1 MSQSSHTAFITGA
14 SSGIGAIYAERLA
27 ARGYDLILAARRED
41 RLQTLAGQ
49 LQARYAIRAS
59 IVKADLSEEQGIEA
73 VEQHLQHDP
82 AIDLFINN
90 AGTAKM
96 AGFLASTPREH
107 QAIHTLN
114 TTALLRLSYAA
125 LAAFAPRGRGTL
137 INIASILALHTLPGS
152 AVYSA
157 SKAWVLSFTRGLQ
170 DEFADSGVRI
180 QAVLPAAT
188 ATDLW
193 PTSGVALDALPT
205 GTVMTTEDLV
215 DAALR
220 GLEMGE
226 KVTLPP
232 VHDLGLWE
240 AFEQTRLALF
250 TSARTGNRRRDIA
263 NSLRQWNRR
272 QGTDRLVLTAAAI
285 GDHHLIARFFTF
297 TRFQDLLHDP
307 LADRLTFIFSL
318 TGEGRQRQR
327 HAQQAEGFL
336 IHVLLSDHS
345 NSRSA

>member
-1 MSQSSHTAFITGA
+1 MTQPSHTAFITGA

-27 ARGYDLILAARRED
+27 ARGYNLILAARRED
-41 RLQTLAGQ
+41 RLQALADQ
-49 LQARYAIRAS
+49 LQARYAIQAS
-59 IVKADLSEEQGIEA
+59 ILKADLSEEHGIAA
-73 VEQHLQHDP
+73 VEQRLQQDP

-90 AGTAKM
+90 AGTAKL

-107 QAIHTLN
+107 QAIHTL
-114 TTALLRLSYAA
+114 SYAA
-125 LAAFAPRGRGTL
+125 LAAFTPRRRGTL

-170 DEFADSGVRI
+170 EEFADSGVRI

-193 PTSGVALDALPT
+193 PTSGVALDALPS

-226 KVTLPP
+226 QVTLPP

-240 AFEQTRLALF
+240 TFEQSRVALF
-250 TSARTGNRRRDIA
+250 TSARTGQPAPRYR
-263 NSLRQWNRR
+263 
-272 QGTDRLVLTAAAI
+272 
-285 GDHHLIARFFTF
+285 
-297 TRFQDLLHDP
+297 
-307 LADRLTFIFSL
+307 
-318 TGEGRQRQR
+318 
-327 HAQQAEGFL
+327 
-336 IHVLLSDHS
+336 
-345 NSRSA
+345 

>member
-1 MSQSSHTAFITGA
+1 MQPLLSISHDPTIAHSFYHRRVLRYRRDLCRTTRRP
-14 SSGIGAIYAERLA
+14 RLQP
-27 ARGYDLILAARRED
+27 DPRRPSRD
-41 RLQTLAGQ
+41 RLQALADQ
-49 LQARYAIRAS
+49 LQARYAIQAS
-59 IVKADLSEEQGIEA
+59 ILKADLSEEHGIA
-73 VEQHLQHDP
+73 TVEQRLQQDP

-90 AGTAKM
+90 AGTAKL

-125 LAAFAPRGRGTL
+125 LAAFTPRRRGTL

-170 DEFADSGVRI
+170 EEFADSGVRI

-193 PTSGVALDALPT
+193 PTSGVALDALPS

-220 GLEMGE
+220 GGWRW
-226 KVTLPP
+226 
-232 VHDLGLWE
+232 G
-240 AFEQTRLALF
+240 
-250 TSARTGNRRRDIA
+250 TGH
-263 NSLRQWNRR
+263 
-272 QGTDRLVLTAAAI
+272 LT
-285 GDHHLIARFFTF
+285 
-297 TRFQDLLHDP
+297 
-307 LADRLTFIFSL
+307 
-318 TGEGRQRQR
+318 TG
-327 HAQQAEGFL
+327 
-336 IHVLLSDHS
+336 S
-345 NSRSA
+345 

>member
-1 MSQSSHTAFITGA
+1 MTQPSHTAFITGA

-27 ARGYDLILAARRED
+27 ARGYNLILAARRED
-41 RLQTLAGQ
+41 RLQALADQ
-49 LQARYAIRAS
+49 LQARYAIQAS
-59 IVKADLSEEQGIEA
+59 ILKADLSEEHGIAA
-73 VEQHLQHDP
+73 VEQRLQQDP

-90 AGTAKM
+90 AGTAKL

-125 LAAFAPRGRGTL
+125 LAAFTPRRRGTL

-170 DEFADSGVRI
+170 EEFADSGVRI

-193 PTSGVALDALPT
+193 PTSGVALDALPS

-226 KVTLPP
+226 QVTLPP

-240 AFEQTRLALF
+240 TFEQSRVALF
-250 TSARTGNRRRDIA
+250 TSARTGQPVRRYR
-263 NSLRQWNRR
+263 
-272 QGTDRLVLTAAAI
+272 
-285 GDHHLIARFFTF
+285 
-297 TRFQDLLHDP
+297 
-307 LADRLTFIFSL
+307 
-318 TGEGRQRQR
+318 
-327 HAQQAEGFL
+327 
-336 IHVLLSDHS
+336 
-345 NSRSA
+345 

>member
-1 MSQSSHTAFITGA
+1 MTQPSHTAFITGA

-27 ARGYDLILAARRED
+27 ARGYNLILAARRED
-41 RLQTLAGQ
+41 RLLALADQ
-49 LQARYAIRAS
+49 LQARYA
-59 IVKADLSEEQGIEA
+59 DLSEEHGIAA
-73 VEQHLQHDP
+73 VEQRLQQDP

-125 LAAFAPRGRGTL
+125 LAAFIPRRRGTL

-193 PTSGVALDALPT
+193 PTSGVALNALPT

-226 KVTLPP
+226 QVTLPP

-240 AFEQTRLALF
+240 AFEQSRLALF
-250 TSARTGNRRRDIA
+250 TSARTGQPAPRYR
-263 NSLRQWNRR
+263 
-272 QGTDRLVLTAAAI
+272 
-285 GDHHLIARFFTF
+285 
-297 TRFQDLLHDP
+297 
-307 LADRLTFIFSL
+307 
-318 TGEGRQRQR
+318 
-327 HAQQAEGFL
+327 
-336 IHVLLSDHS
+336 
-345 NSRSA
+345 

>member
-1 MSQSSHTAFITGA
+1 MTQPSHTAFITGA

-27 ARGYDLILAARRED
+27 ARGYNLILAARRED
-41 RLQTLAGQ
+41 RLQALADQ
-49 LQARYAIRAS
+49 LQARYAIQAS
-59 IVKADLSEEQGIEA
+59 ILKADLSEEHGIAA
-73 VEQHLQHDP
+73 VEQRLQQDP

-90 AGTAKM
+90 AGTAKL

-114 TTALLRLSYAA
+114 TTAL
-125 LAAFAPRGRGTL
+125 AAFTPRRRGTL

-170 DEFADSGVRI
+170 EEFADSGVRI

-193 PTSGVALDALPT
+193 PTSGVALDALPS

-226 KVTLPP
+226 QVTLPP

-240 AFEQTRLALF
+240 TFEQSRLALF
-250 TSARTGNRRRDIA
+250 TSARTGQPAPRYR
-263 NSLRQWNRR
+263 
-272 QGTDRLVLTAAAI
+272 
-285 GDHHLIARFFTF
+285 
-297 TRFQDLLHDP
+297 
-307 LADRLTFIFSL
+307 
-318 TGEGRQRQR
+318 
-327 HAQQAEGFL
+327 
-336 IHVLLSDHS
+336 
-345 NSRSA
+345 

>member
-59 IVKADLSEEQGIEA
+59 ILKADLSEEQGIEA
-73 VEQHLQHDP
+73 VEQRLQQDP
-82 AIDLFINN
+82 AVDLFINN

-96 AGFLASTPREH
+96 AGFLASTSREH

-193 PTSGVALDALPT
+193 PTSGVALDALPA

-226 KVTLPP
+226 KVTLPMRCMIWDCGRLSSRRDWRCLP
-232 VHDLGLWE
+232 AREPGLCGAAVSLTRPGGGHYSGSGTAARVQIASCSPPRRSVITTLSP
-240 AFEQTRLALF
+240 AFLPSQGFRTCSTIRSRLA
-250 TSARTGNRRRDIA
+250 
-263 NSLRQWNRR
+263 
-272 QGTDRLVLTAAAI
+272 
-285 GDHHLIARFFTF
+285 
-297 TRFQDLLHDP
+297 
-307 LADRLTFIFSL
+307 
-318 TGEGRQRQR
+318 
-327 HAQQAEGFL
+327 
-336 IHVLLSDHS
+336 
-345 NSRSA
+345 

>member
-41 RLQTLAGQ
+41 RLQALAGQ

-73 VEQHLQHDP
+73 VEQRLQHDP

-240 AFEQTRLALF
+240 AFEQTLLALF
-250 TSARTGNRRRDIA
+250 TSARTGQPAPRYR
-263 NSLRQWNRR
+263 
-272 QGTDRLVLTAAAI
+272 
-285 GDHHLIARFFTF
+285 
-297 TRFQDLLHDP
+297 
-307 LADRLTFIFSL
+307 
-318 TGEGRQRQR
+318 
-327 HAQQAEGFL
+327 
-336 IHVLLSDHS
+336 
-345 NSRSA
+345 

>member
-1 MSQSSHTAFITGA
+1 MTQPSHTAFITGA

-27 ARGYDLILAARRED
+27 ARGYNLILAARRED
-41 RLQTLAGQ
+41 RLQALADQ

-59 IVKADLSEEQGIEA
+59 ILKADLSEEQGIEA
-73 VEQHLQHDP
+73 VEQRLQQDP

-90 AGTAKM
+90 AGTAKL

-125 LAAFAPRGRGTL
+125 LAAFTPRRRGTL

-157 SKAWVLSFTRGLQ
+157 SKAWGVSFTRG
-170 DEFADSGVRI
+170 DSGVRI

-226 KVTLPP
+226 QVNLPP

-240 AFEQTRLALF
+240 TFEQSRLALF
-250 TSARTGNRRRDIA
+250 TSARTGQPAPRYR
-263 NSLRQWNRR
+263 
-272 QGTDRLVLTAAAI
+272 
-285 GDHHLIARFFTF
+285 
-297 TRFQDLLHDP
+297 
-307 LADRLTFIFSL
+307 
-318 TGEGRQRQR
+318 
-327 HAQQAEGFL
+327 
-336 IHVLLSDHS
+336 
-345 NSRSA
+345 

>member
-1 MSQSSHTAFITGA
+1 MTHPSHTALITGA

-27 ARGYDLILAARRED
+27 ARGYNLILAARRED
-41 RLQTLAGQ
+41 RLQALANQ
-49 LQARYAIRAS
+49 LQSRYAIQAS
-59 IVKADLSEEQGIEA
+59 ILKADLSEEPGIAA
-73 VEQHLQHDP
+73 VEQRLQQDP

-96 AGFLASTPREH
+96 AGFLGSTPREH

-125 LAAFAPRGRGTL
+125 LAAFVPRGRGTL

-170 DEFADSGVRI
+170 DEFADSGVQI

-193 PTSGVALDALPT
+193 PTSGVALDALPS

-220 GLEMGE
+220 GLELGRRSRYRRFMTWNCGIL
-226 KVTLPP
+226 TSRPGWRCLPP
-232 VHDLGLWE
+232 RE
-240 AFEQTRLALF
+240 P
-250 TSARTGNRRRDIA
+250 GNRRRGIA
-263 NSLRQWNRR
+263 NRHLGAVVTPVVEPPSGYRSPRAPRR
-272 QGTDRLVLTAAAI
+272 GDR
-285 GDHHLIARFFTF
+285 
-297 TRFQDLLHDP
+297 
-307 LADRLTFIFSL
+307 
-318 TGEGRQRQR
+318 
-327 HAQQAEGFL
+327 
-336 IHVLLSDHS
+336 
-345 NSRSA
+345 

>member
-41 RLQTLAGQ
+41 RLQALAGQ

-73 VEQHLQHDP
+73 VEQRLQHDP

-220 GLEMGE
+220 GLEMG
-226 KVTLPP
+226 KRSPYRPCMTWDCGRLSSRRDWRCLP
-232 VHDLGLWE
+232 
-240 AFEQTRLALF
+240 
-250 TSARTGNRRRDIA
+250 AREPGNRRRDIA

-327 HAQQAEGFL
+327 HAQQAEGFH

>member
-1 MSQSSHTAFITGA
+1 MTQPSHTAFITGA

-27 ARGYDLILAARRED
+27 ARGYNLILAARRED
-41 RLQTLAGQ
+41 RLQALADQ
-49 LQARYAIRAS
+49 LQARYAIQAS
-59 IVKADLSEEQGIEA
+59 ILKADLSEEHGIAA
-73 VEQHLQHDP
+73 VEQRLQQDP

-90 AGTAKM
+90 AGTAKL

-125 LAAFAPRGRGTL
+125 LAAFTPRRRGTL

-152 AVYSA
+152 ASTAPAKPGVELHPRPAGGVCRQRRAYSGGIA
-157 SKAWVLSFTRGLQ
+157 GG
-170 DEFADSGVRI
+170 D
-180 QAVLPAAT
+180 

-193 PTSGVALDALPT
+193 PTSGVALDALPS

-226 KVTLPP
+226 QVTLPP

-240 AFEQTRLALF
+240 TFEQSRLALF
-250 TSARTGNRRRDIA
+250 TSARTGQPAPRYR
-263 NSLRQWNRR
+263 
-272 QGTDRLVLTAAAI
+272 
-285 GDHHLIARFFTF
+285 
-297 TRFQDLLHDP
+297 
-307 LADRLTFIFSL
+307 
-318 TGEGRQRQR
+318 
-327 HAQQAEGFL
+327 
-336 IHVLLSDHS
+336 
-345 NSRSA
+345 

>member
-1 MSQSSHTAFITGA
+1 MTQPSHTAFITGA

-27 ARGYDLILAARRED
+27 ARGYNLILAARRED
-41 RLQTLAGQ
+41 RLQALADQ
-49 LQARYAIRAS
+49 LQARYAIQAS
-59 IVKADLSEEQGIEA
+59 ILKADLSEEHGIAA
-73 VEQHLQHDP
+73 VEQRLQQDP

-90 AGTAKM
+90 AGTAKL

-125 LAAFAPRGRGTL
+125 LAAFTPRRRGTL

-170 DEFADSGVRI
+170 EEFADSGVRI

-193 PTSGVALDALPT
+193 PTSGVALDALPS

-226 KVTLPP
+226 QVTLPP

-240 AFEQTRLALF
+240 TFEQSRVALF
-250 TSARTGNRRRDIA
+250 TSARTGQPAPRYRLAAPCGGRYSGSGTAVRVQIASCSPPRRSVITTLSPA
-263 NSLRQWNRR
+263 FLPSHGLR
-272 QGTDRLVLTAAAI
+272 TCSTICSRLA
-285 GDHHLIARFFTF
+285 
-297 TRFQDLLHDP
+297 
-307 LADRLTFIFSL
+307 
-318 TGEGRQRQR
+318 
-327 HAQQAEGFL
+327 
-336 IHVLLSDHS
+336 
-345 NSRSA
+345 

>member
-1 MSQSSHTAFITGA
+1 MTQPSHTAFITGA

-27 ARGYDLILAARRED
+27 ARGYNLILAARRED
-41 RLQTLAGQ
+41 RLQALADQ
-49 LQARYAIRAS
+49 LQARYAIQAS
-59 IVKADLSEEQGIEA
+59 ILKADLSEEHGIAA
-73 VEQHLQHDP
+73 VEQRLQQDP

-90 AGTAKM
+90 AGTAKL

-125 LAAFAPRGRGTL
+125 LAAFTPRRRGTL

-170 DEFADSGVRI
+170 EEFADSGVRI

-193 PTSGVALDALPT
+193 PTSGVALDALPS

-226 KVTLPP
+226 QVTLPP
-232 VHDLGLWE
+232 VHDLG
-240 AFEQTRLALF
+240 T
-250 TSARTGNRRRDIA
+250 
-263 NSLRQWNRR
+263 
-272 QGTDRLVLTAAAI
+272 V
-285 GDHHLIARFFTF
+285 GDF
-297 TRFQDLLHDP
+297 
-307 LADRLTFIFSL
+307 
-318 TGEGRQRQR
+318 
-327 HAQQAEGFL
+327 
-336 IHVLLSDHS
+336 
-345 NSRSA
+345 